1 VGFFNR
7 RNAFLGWLVWTIGKR
22 VAKRKAKAAIPSVDP
37 ATKRPNLPTIVLA
50 LAGAGAAAYFWFRRG
65 GGDDTDSFG

>member
-22 VAKRKAKAAIPSVDP
+22 VAKRKAKAAVPLIDTES
-37 ATKRPNLPTIVLA
+37 KRPNVPAVVLA
-50 LAGAGAAAYFWFRRG
+50 LAGAGAFAYFWFRREG
-65 GGDDTDSFG
+65 ESSE

>member
-22 VAKRKAKAAIPSVDP
+22 VAKRKAKAAVPSID
-37 ATKRPNLPTIVLA
+37 TESKRPNVPAVVLA
-50 LAGAGAAAYFWFRRG
+50 LAGAGAFAYFWFRREG
-65 GGDDTDSFG
+65 EAPE